1 MELELRVTGE
11 HFGIVERTA
20 GLGCAI
26 ALLRAQ
32 MSAGQDRA
40 GFVHLEPIAGVERF
54 GDARRDS
61 KVRRE
66 LLRQRALGGLDQPA
80 GIANEHRTARIAVQ
94 SIEQALHLAKIAL
107 GVVDAR
113 VPDSQT
119 EMLEKTEHEG
129 AIHDVSERDTSVPSW
144 PSRGIPVVVGARH
157 EIDRIEPMRVSVPR
171 DGLEAVVHV
180 RGSQRV
186 ESTGQ
191 VGKLDRCVEG
201 AGEQPL
207 QASPVAAARRLLVL
221 HVEDLPLD
229 GFDDD
234 GPAIE
239 TRPSRATWSVKEGG
253 MPLQD
258 FTFRRARAGLTPRV

>member
-1 MELELRVTGE
+1 
-11 HFGIVERTA
+11 
-20 GLGCAI
+20 
-26 ALLRAQ
+26 

-40 GFVHLEPIAGVERF
+40 GFVHFQPVAGVERF
-54 GDARRDS
+54 GDARGNS

-80 GIANEHRTARIAVQ
+80 GVANEHRPARISVQ

-107 GVVDAR
+107 GVVHAR
-113 VPDSQT
+113 VPDSQA

-129 AIHDVSERDTSVPSW
+129 AVHDVSERDTSISSW

-171 DGLEAVVHV
+171 DRLEAVVDV

-186 ESTGQ
+186 ERTGQ

-201 AGEQPL
+201 AGEQAL
-207 QASPVAAARRLLVL
+207 QPSPVAAAGRLLVL
-221 HVEDLPLD
+221 HVENLPVD
-229 GFDDD
+229 GFDDES
-234 GPAIE
+234 PAIE
-239 TRPSRATWSVKEGG
+239 GRTQQSDVVGE
-253 MPLQD
+253 
-258 FTFRRARAGLTPRV
+258 RRGHAWQILRFAGQSGV